1 MAGQTK
7 TEETKAT
14 EAKAAQVVKYV
25 GTADE
30 RVISAA
36 DWSSVGAE
44 EQKQVKWDR
53 SNRFQVPVDELSKA
67 ALEYIATDSGFKV
80 QDA

>member
-7 TEETKAT
+7 TTEPEAT
-14 EAKAAQVVKYV
+14 QAKEPQVVKYV

-30 RVISAA
+30 RVITAA
-36 DWSSVGAE
+36 DWKSVGAE
-44 EQKQVKWDR
+44 EQGLVRWDR
-53 SNRFQVPVDELSKA
+53 SNRFQVPVAELNKA
-67 ALEYIATDSGFKV
+67 ALEYIATDSGFKL